1 MTVLRFSECHR
12 EDLVGSSISDIVFP
26 TLYWVSACCLEIEA
40 EVFETCAAALIG
52 RYGSISKLSRLRA
65 KQQVAPHYRLES
77 R

>member
-1 MTVLRFSECHR
+1 ME
-12 EDLVGSSISDIVFP
+12 SSISDIVFP
-26 TLYWVSACCLEIEA
+26 TLYWVSAFCLDIEA

-65 KQQVAPHYRLES
+65 KQQVASHYRHES